1 MVEELGKIEKP
12 KAEEFKGSR
21 KLFFVPLI
29 YGGKDSPEEYLNRY
43 NDYWD
48 QVEEQVANLEIKLG
62 KVVRVYHELVPIGGT
77 EGFEAIKE
85 LNERSYQAIK
95 SRLDKG
101 AQLEAVEESELL
113 TAFIDW
119 NRCLAVGL
127 QNREV
132 FIKVYEAYSEA
143 SKKRNEHIAR
153 QIDETLKAEE
163 VGVCFMREG
172 HQVQFPSDIQVFY
185 VAPPSLDE
193 LKRWLRDRESKSP
206 EE

>member
-1 MVEELGKIEKP
+1 M
-12 KAEEFKGSR
+12 
-21 KLFFVPLI
+21 
-29 YGGKDSPEEYLNRY
+29 
-43 NDYWD
+43 
-48 QVEEQVANLEIKLG
+48 EEQVANLEIKLG

-193 LKRWLRDRESKSP
+193 LKRWLRDREPKSP
-206 EE
+206 EEENRSVRGLI